1 MLRDNPITPRQTA
14 ARARQPR
21 SALMLA
27 TASGQCSDVRAL
39 RALET
44 GDRLLMFK
52 PFTLALAASLFTL
65 AGCAADTSPEDPAST
80 EAPAPIGSDQVD
92 PAYAISC
99 PPPVYQCIATK
110 ASYTTFAA
118 CASAC
123 NATTYPGI
131 CQTVYPYCY
140 GVPPRAPK

>member
-1 MLRDNPITPRQTA
+1 MPQFSRRDAETPRQLDQATTKPCSGA
-14 ARARQPR
+14 PALILGGAIRQW
-21 SALMLA
+21 LH
-27 TASGQCSDVRAL
+27 
-39 RALET
+39 
-44 GDRLLMFK
+44 MFK
-52 PFTLALAASLFTL
+52 ALSLALAVSLFTL

-99 PPPVYQCIATK
+99 PPPVYQCFATK
-110 ASYTTFAA
+110 ISYTTFAA

-123 NATTYPGI
+123 KTTAYPGM